1 MKNQKS
7 KFNLKNK
14 KQLLFISILTVTT
27 ISAIAFAALNTNT
40 IESDAYY
47 KRIKRQQ
54 TNGNTLAQISSQ
66 IAKPTPVVN
75 TSPTLVAPTTV
86 STLESQ
92 PQVTAPN
99 STVNIVKN
107 MDKSI
112 DTLPSSSRTPL
123 IINGSN
129 VPEIRGI
136 EHYQQVFGGFVTDTS
151 MVFSQIP
158 DNKAQGN
165 SLGME
170 MSSRLK
176 EFKRVGLTPLM
187 ISEATMT
194 NSNIG
199 SADFFAGVDDFFRTM
214 KQQGVT
220 DNMLG
225 TWVAF
230 PEANMPMDYT
240 RVEAAD
246 YASLTN
252 RYVQILRTYFPNA
265 RTGVLLDSKTYDR
278 GDSEYITGQ
287 TVSLRPYLQG
297 ITKGS
302 INTYIMQGFPW
313 LNPNGG
319 FDHTDPANI
328 FPANQA
334 IEAADILGTKELWFN
349 TGIQSATRSGR
360 TYSPTQQQ
368 AFLTNMANHLNT
380 IKQRGYSVLVNQF
393 AENKITT
400 EGNNWNLI
408 NTGNATEK
416 QQRLNVQKGFI
427 SQLEQNGMK
436 FSLLDKF

>member
-1 MKNQKS
+1 MKNFKP
-7 KFNLKNK
+7 KFKIKTK
-14 KQLLFISILTVTT
+14 KQLFIVSILTVTT
-27 ISAIAFAALNTNT
+27 ISAIAVAALNTNT

-47 KRIKRQQ
+47 KRRKRQSATSSVAQ
-54 TNGNTLAQISSQ
+54 LSNQITNQ
-66 IAKPTPVVN
+66 KPVIN
-75 TSPTLVAPTTV
+75 TSPTLVVPSTV
-86 STLESQ
+86 SSLETTPQQQ
-92 PQVTAPN
+92 PTI
-99 STVNIVKN
+99 TVNLVKN
-107 MDKSI
+107 MDKPI
-112 DTLPSSSRTPL
+112 DTLPSTSRTPL
-123 IINGSN
+123 NINGSN
-129 VPEIRGI
+129 VPEIRGV

-158 DNKAQGN
+158 NNTSEGV
-165 SLGME
+165 SLGSE
-170 MSSRLK
+170 MASRLK

-194 NSNIG
+194 NPNIG
-199 SADFFAGVDDFFRTM
+199 SNDFFAGVNDFFRTM

-246 YASLTN
+246 YAGLTN
-252 RYVQILRTYFPNA
+252 RYVQILRSHFPNA

-287 TVSLRPYLQG
+287 TVSLRPYLAG

-319 FDHTDPANI
+319 FDHTDPGVI

-334 IEAADILGTKELWFN
+334 VEAADILGTKELWFN

-360 TYSPTQQQ
+360 TYSPAQQQ
-368 AFLTNMANHLNT
+368 AFLTNMANHINT

-393 AENKITT
+393 AENKIGT

-408 NTGNATEK
+408 DTGNVAEK
-416 QQRLNVQKGFI
+416 QQRLGIQKGFI

-436 FSLLDKF
+436 FSLLDKS